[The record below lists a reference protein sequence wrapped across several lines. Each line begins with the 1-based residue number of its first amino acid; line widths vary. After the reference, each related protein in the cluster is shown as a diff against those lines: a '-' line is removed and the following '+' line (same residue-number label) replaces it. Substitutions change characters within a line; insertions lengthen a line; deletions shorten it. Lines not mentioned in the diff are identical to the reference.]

1 MTGEGVKETEPWI
14 AEKGAKYAYAYD
26 KGGKLM
32 QHFGLSGLP
41 SMVLVAADG
50 TVLYAASGAGPS
62 EKLIEQAVQ
71 GALTRAMPDWPEST
85 SAVRSAMGKK
95 KYADAMAAAAKLPEA
110 DAWVKQ
116 AVADFVAQR
125 VARLK
130 AARAAG
136 DALTAIEL
144 SKELDKQL
152 AGLPEQAEVKAVAA
166 ELDKDET
173 AQKTAKAQ
181 KKVRE
186 MRGQKLGKT
195 KEREKAIEDL
205 QKIAKEHAGTAAA
218 KEAEELLATLRKKK
232 A

>member
-1 MTGEGVKETEPWI
+1 MTGEGTKETEPWI

-41 SMVLVAADG
+41 SAILVGADG
-50 TVLYAASGAGPS
+50 TVLYAQSGGTPS

-71 GALTRAMPDWPEST
+71 GALSRAMPDWPEST
-85 SAVRSAMGKK
+85 AAVRSAMGKK
-95 KYADAMAAAAKLPEA
+95 KYADAVAAAAKLPEA
-110 DAWVKQ
+110 EAWVKE
-116 AVADFVAQR
+116 AVSKFVAQR

-130 AARAAG
+130 AAREAG

-181 KKVRE
+181 KKVRDI
-186 MRGQKLGKT
+186 RAQKLGKT
-195 KEREKAIEDL
+195 KEREKAMEDL
-205 QKIAKEHAGTAAA
+205 QKIAKDHAGTFAA
-218 KEAEELLATLRKKK
+218 KEAEEFLAVLRKKK
-232 A
+232 T